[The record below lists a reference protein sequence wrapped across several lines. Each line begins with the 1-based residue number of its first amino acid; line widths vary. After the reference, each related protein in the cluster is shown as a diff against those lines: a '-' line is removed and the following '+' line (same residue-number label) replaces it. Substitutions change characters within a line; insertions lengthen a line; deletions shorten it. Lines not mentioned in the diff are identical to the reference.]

1 MCTLFIGKLGRHRRL
16 CGWIMNKMTKHTDNM
31 LIYICGYLTSVFSYL
46 SSIFCF
52 YWKSQHF
59 RLTKW
64 AMPNY
69 SYSIYLNSIC
79 GKHHL
84 PLLERWKIIVVML
97 VNSWKMT
104 LTFWRQ
110 SFIEWI
116 VFRSVSKTQ
125 MVTEF
130 FFFGCCANWNYFND
144 ANRYRKHFIYSRK
157 FGLAKFC
164 NMNGTSGCVCERATE
179 MREYKSLMDW
189 LIGCRRRKWIS
200 IVIKIYD
207 GI

>member
-16 CGWIMNKMTKHTDNM
+16 CGWIMNKISKHTDNM

-130 FFFGCCANWNYFND
+130 FFFLVVVLIEIILMTQIVIVNTSYIQENLVWRNFAIWMGQVGVCVKERQKWENIKALD
-144 ANRYRKHFIYSRK
+144 
-157 FGLAKFC
+157 GL
-164 NMNGTSGCVCERATE
+164 V
-179 MREYKSLMDW
+179 DW
-189 LIGCRRRKWIS
+189 LPTQEMNKHCH
-200 IVIKIYD
+200 
-207 GI
+207 